1 MTPYNEIKFDNIFV
15 NDMNFDHFPFSTL
28 MISLWQL
35 WRPLFSVI
43 KRLIS
48 SSVSLERKI
57 PLIYGPHWGS
67 FNFWSNYPWSFKN
80 ARHPS
85 SDRLWNS
92 KRDAINM
99 FEWVVARAVGP
110 YLPLNWWKTLNYLW
124 CTSYSKYPLLTHRI
138 SKCDFDQFLI
148 HKLFFNLS

>member
-1 MTPYNEIKFDNIFV
+1 MISKRDKLDFSD
-15 NDMNFDHFPFSTL
+15 DMKFDHFPFSTL

-48 SSVSLERKI
+48 SYVSLERKI

-67 FNFWSNYPWSFKN
+67 FNFCSNYPWSFKN

-85 SDRLWNS
+85 SERLWNS
-92 KRDAINM
+92 KREAINIL
-99 FEWVVARAVGP
+99 ERVVARAVGP
-110 YLPLNWWKTLNYLW
+110 YLPLNWWKTLNYLF
-124 CTSYSKYPLLTHRI
+124 CTSCSRCPLLIHRI
-138 SKCDFDQFLI
+138 LRYDFDQFLI
-148 HKLFFNLS
+148 HTLFFNPS